1 MEQTDLR
8 KPEIQFSTIF
18 AKHLTQKMAVIGLV
32 SQDFYGYT
40 FVLVVM
46 VLAILRR
53 KKKVEISIST
63 VKRINR
69 IFGIN
74 FIYCLN

>member
-18 AKHLTQKMAVIGLV
+18 AKHLTPKMAVIGLV

-53 KKKVEISIST
+53 KKRLKLVSLQSSE
-63 VKRINR
+63 
-69 IFGIN
+69 
-74 FIYCLN
+74 